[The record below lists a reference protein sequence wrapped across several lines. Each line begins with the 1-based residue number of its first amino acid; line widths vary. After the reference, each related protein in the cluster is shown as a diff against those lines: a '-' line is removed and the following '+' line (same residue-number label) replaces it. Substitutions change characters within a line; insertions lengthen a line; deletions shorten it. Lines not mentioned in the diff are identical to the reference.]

1 MFILLMYYSLTTN
14 KTIMMTLH
22 LLKKITVIAMA
33 ICTGANS
40 LLAQTI
46 TT

>member
-1 MFILLMYYSLTTN
+1 MFISLMYYSLTTN

-22 LLKKITVIAMA
+22 LLKKVTILAMA
-33 ICTGANS
+33 MFTGANS